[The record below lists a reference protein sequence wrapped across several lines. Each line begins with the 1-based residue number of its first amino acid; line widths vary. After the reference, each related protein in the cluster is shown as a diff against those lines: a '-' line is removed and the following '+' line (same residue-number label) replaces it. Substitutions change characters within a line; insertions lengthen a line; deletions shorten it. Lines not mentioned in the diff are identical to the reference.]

1 MVDETKRILS
11 AGKKRLLII
20 EDDLSIQT
28 TLRVRLEAN
37 GYGVLSAADG
47 ADALFLVRQ
56 HKPDLIILDL
66 ILPTLDGYDVCHF
79 LKSDHRYRHIRILML
94 TARVQRDDE
103 ERGWRI
109 GADAYMKKPF
119 ESAELVATVRRLLLE
134 K

>member
-1 MVDETKRILS
+1 MNSTKQRIL
-11 AGKKRLLII
+11 IV
-20 EDDLSIQT
+20 EDDLSVQT

-37 GYGVLSAADG
+37 GYEVLSAADG

-94 TARVQRDDE
+94 TARVQRNDE

-109 GADAYMKKPF
+109 GADAYITKPF
-119 ESAELVATVRRLLLE
+119 DSAVVMQTVRSLLQE
-134 K
+134 KGCSRS